1 MSVDHRSITV
11 PAGGREVCGQGF
23 GEPLSFGKVGLAPG
37 GLRSFL
43 LAGFVTS
50 FHLWDAG
57 PTPCPYL
64 PPPLVSSET

>member
-1 MSVDHRSITV
+1 M
-11 PAGGREVCGQGF
+11 PAGGRAACGQGF
-23 GEPLSFGKVGLAPG
+23 GEPLSLGKGGLAPG

-57 PTPCPYL
+57 PLLVLICPL
-64 PPPLVSSET
+64 HLSVQNHE